1 METKKTKKT
10 KYKTMI
16 ILLTM
21 GIILLTGF
29 LIYKEETTNQE
40 APKKAYFVENI
51 VIWMETYG

>member
-1 METKKTKKT
+1 METKKT